1 MMDVPLMPG
10 CASDE
15 YGYHEDVAPVSWRI
29 PGSPDGHTLI
39 PLRTSAAVEAALY
52 RDYRDTSTIH
62 PDDSVLGI
70 GRESRYGLFRLDAAD
85 TRRVRAIIN
94 PIFSPTA
101 VGRWDQALSAAA
113 RARADALARAS
124 VDGGD
129 LVIGYVTPLLADMV
143 RITAGLDERQ
153 WEVLQD
159 LVGRADGLITMPADH
174 AVVDGARCQF
184 RDFAGELTRER
195 RAGPELGDLVSQCA
209 EAMQLHL
216 PDDQVLPP
224 LMNVLAGFPSA
235 GPAAFASLLLE
246 ILAQDDE
253 ILATCRSLDTTQDAV
268 REALRLVAPFTCLV
282 PGKLTEPIHA
292 GKLTIPRGA
301 LVIPVIRAAY
311 RDPEY
316 AGPEPEAFRLGRPRR
331 LVLAFGAGTHRCPAY
346 SLMMRFFTIAVMAIV
361 EAGIRLAVPADEVPL
376 GPVGLMRQPEKIP
389 VTRVGAL
396 RGPKSGWLESNR
408 DPMEHRAGHNRPRG
422 TSGRRAAGGP
432 GPYQPG

>member
-1 MMDVPLMPG
+1 MDVPLMPD

-15 YGYHEDVAPVSWRI
+15 YGYHEDAVPVSWRI

-39 PLRTSAAVEAALY
+39 LLRTLAAVEGALY
-52 RDYRDTSTIH
+52 GDNRDTSGIH

-70 GRESRYGLFRLDAAD
+70 GRESSYGLFRLDAAQS
-85 TRRVRAIIN
+85 RRVRAIIN

-101 VGRWDQALSAAA
+101 VGRWDQALSVAA
-113 RARADALARAS
+113 RARAGALARAS

-129 LVIGYVTPLLADMV
+129 LVVEYVTPLLADMT

-159 LVGRADGLITMPADH
+159 LVGRADGLITMPTDH
-174 AVVDGARCQF
+174 AVVDSARCQF
-184 RDFAGELTRER
+184 RDFASELTLER
-195 RAGPELGDLVSQCA
+195 RAGPELGDLVSQCCRA
-209 EAMQLHL
+209 LQLHL

-235 GPAAFASLLLE
+235 GPAVFASLLLE

-253 ILATCRSLDTTQDAV
+253 VLATCRNLHTTQDAV

-282 PGKLTEPIHA
+282 PGKLTYPIHA
-292 GKLTIPRGA
+292 GKQTIPRGA

-311 RDPEY
+311 RDPKY
-316 AGPEPEAFRLGRPRR
+316 AGPEPGTFRLGRPRR
-331 LVLAFGAGTHRCPAY
+331 LVLAFGAGAHRCPAY
-346 SLMMRFFTIAVMAIV
+346 SLMMRFFTIAVTAIV
-361 EAGIRLAVPADEVPL
+361 DAGIRLAVPADEVPL
-376 GPVGLMRQPEKIP
+376 RPGGLMRIPDEIP

-396 RGPKSGWLESNR
+396 R
-408 DPMEHRAGHNRPRG
+408 RPG
-422 TSGRRAAGGP
+422 VFS
-432 GPYQPG
+432 